1 MIEARNLN
9 KSFDNKVI
17 FKNANLKI
25 EENKIYGLFARNG
38 VGKTTLLK
46 ILADQLVNYQGQ
58 ISYNHKSIRENKD
71 YKKRVLLVGED
82 FISEYLKPE
91 RLNKIMD
98 LVYILLENF
107 NKERFED
114 LINIFD
120 IDMKTRYRKLSF
132 GKQSLF
138 RNAIGLAS
146 GADFLFFDEPTT
158 GLDEINKDIFY
169 KKLMEFQE
177 VDESTII
184 ISSHNVTDIEK
195 MITDVIILKNKDV
208 IVNEPIYDIE
218 EKSYSITLDPK
229 NLDMLDSKKV
239 ISKNI
244 FANQVIAS
252 VYDNF
257 TEEELVALREKASI
271 RRLNLRDLFIAINNG
286 EVWYE

>member
-1 MIEARNLN
+1 MIEVKNLN
-9 KSFDNKVI
+9 KSFDKKIV
-17 FKNANLKI
+17 FQNANLKI
-25 EENKIYGLFARNG
+25 KENRIYGLFARNG

-82 FISEYLKPE
+82 FISEALKAQH
-91 RLNKIMD
+91 LNKIMD
-98 LVYILLENF
+98 LIYILLENF
-107 NKERFED
+107 NKKRFEE

-146 GADFLFFDEPTT
+146 GVDFLFFDEPTT

-169 KKLMEFQE
+169 KKLMEYQE
-177 VDESTII
+177 KDQSTVI
-184 ISSHNVTDIEK
+184 ISSHNVADIEK
-195 MITDVIILKNKDV
+195 MITDVIILKDKDV

-229 NLDMLDSKKV
+229 DMDMLANKNIISKKT
-239 ISKNI
+239 
-244 FANQVIAS
+244 FANQAIVS
-252 VYDNF
+252 VYDKF
-257 TEEELVALREKASI
+257 SEEEINKLKEKA
-271 RRLNLRDLFIAINNG
+271 RVNRLDLRDLFIAINNK

>member
-1 MIEARNLN
+1 MIEVRNLN
-9 KSFDNKVI
+9 KLFDNKVI
-17 FKNANLKI
+17 FKNANLNI
-25 EENKIYGLFARNG
+25 EENRIYGLFARNG

-46 ILADQLVNYQGQ
+46 ILSDQIANYQGQ
-58 ISYNHKSIRENKD
+58 ITYNSKPIRENKV

-82 FISEYLKPE
+82 LIAEGLKAE
-91 RLNKIMD
+91 RLYKIMD
-98 LVYILLENF
+98 LIYILLENF
-107 NKERFED
+107 NKERFD
-114 LINIFD
+114 QLINIFD

-146 GADFLFFDEPTT
+146 GVNFLFFDEPTT

-184 ISSHNVTDIEK
+184 ISSHNVADIEK
-195 MITDVIILKNKDV
+195 MITDVIILKDKDV

-229 NLDMLDSKKV
+229 DMDMLANKNIISKKT
-239 ISKNI
+239 
-244 FANQVIAS
+244 FANQAIVS
-252 VYDNF
+252 VYDKF
-257 TEEELVALREKASI
+257 SEEEINKLKEKA
-271 RRLNLRDLFIAINNG
+271 RVNRLDLRDLFIAINEEN
-286 EVWYE
+286 

>member
-1 MIEARNLN
+1 MIEVKNLN
-9 KSFDNKVI
+9 KSFDKKIV
-17 FKNANLKI
+17 FQNANLKI
-25 EENKIYGLFARNG
+25 EENRIYGLFARNG

-58 ISYNHKSIRENKD
+58 ISYNNKSIRENKD

-98 LVYILLENF
+98 LIYILLENF
-107 NKERFED
+107 NKERFEE

-132 GKQSLF
+132 GNQCLF

-146 GADFLFFDEPTT
+146 GVDFLFFDEPTT

-169 KKLMEFQE
+169 KKLMEYQE
-177 VDESTII
+177 KDQSTVI
-184 ISSHNVTDIEK
+184 ISSHNVADIEK
-195 MITDVIILKNKDV
+195 MITDVIILKYKDI

-229 NLDMLDSKKV
+229 DLDMLANKNIINKK
-239 ISKNI
+239 I
-244 FANQVIAS
+244 FANQAIVS
-252 VYDNF
+252 VYDKF
-257 TEEELVALREKASI
+257 SEEEINNIKQKA
-271 RRLNLRDLFIAINNG
+271 RVNRLDLRDLFIAIN
-286 EVWYE
+286 EEY

>member
-1 MIEARNLN
+1 MIEVKNLN
-9 KSFDNKVI
+9 KSFDKKIV
-17 FKNANLKI
+17 FQNANLKI
-25 EENKIYGLFARNG
+25 EENRIYGLFARNG

-58 ISYNHKSIRENKD
+58 ISYNNKSIRENKD

-98 LVYILLENF
+98 LIYILLENF
-107 NKERFED
+107 NKERFEE

-146 GADFLFFDEPTT
+146 GVDFIFFDEPTT

-169 KKLMEFQE
+169 KKLMEYQE
-177 VDESTII
+177 KDQSTVI
-184 ISSHNVTDIEK
+184 ISSHNVADIEK
-195 MITDVIILKNKDV
+195 MITDVIILKDKDV

-229 NLDMLDSKKV
+229 DMDMLANKNIISKKT
-239 ISKNI
+239 
-244 FANQVIAS
+244 FANQAIVS
-252 VYDNF
+252 VYDKF
-257 TEEELVALREKASI
+257 SEEEINKLKEKA
-271 RRLNLRDLFIAINNG
+271 RVNRLDLRDLFIAIN
-286 EVWYE
+286 EEY

>member
-1 MIEARNLN
+1 MIEVKNLN
-9 KSFDNKVI
+9 KSFDKKIV
-17 FKNANLKI
+17 FQNANLKI
-25 EENKIYGLFARNG
+25 EENRIYGLFARNG

-98 LVYILLENF
+98 LIYILLENF
-107 NKERFED
+107 NKERFEE

-132 GKQSLF
+132 GNQCLF

-169 KKLMEFQE
+169 KKLMEYQE
-177 VDESTII
+177 KDQSTVI
-184 ISSHNVTDIEK
+184 ISSHNVADIEK
-195 MITDVIILKNKDV
+195 MITDVIILKDKNV

-218 EKSYSITLDPK
+218 EKLYSITLDPK
-229 NLDMLDSKKV
+229 DLDILAN
-239 ISKNI
+239 KNI
-244 FANQVIAS
+244 INKKTFVNQVIVS
-252 VYDNF
+252 IYDKF
-257 TEEELVALREKASI
+257 SEEEINNIKQKA
-271 RRLNLRDLFIAINNG
+271 RVNRLDLRDLFIAIN
-286 EVWYE
+286 EEY

>member
-1 MIEARNLN
+1 MIEVKNLN
-9 KSFDNKVI
+9 KSFDKKIV
-17 FKNANLKI
+17 FQNANLKI
-25 EENKIYGLFARNG
+25 EENRIYGLFARNG

-58 ISYNHKSIRENKD
+58 ISYNNKSIRENKD

-98 LVYILLENF
+98 LIYILLENF
-107 NKERFED
+107 NKERFEE

-132 GKQSLF
+132 GNQCLF

-146 GADFLFFDEPTT
+146 GVDFLFFDEPTT

-169 KKLMEFQE
+169 KKLMEYQE
-177 VDESTII
+177 KDQSTVI
-184 ISSHNVTDIEK
+184 ISSHNVADIEK
-195 MITDVIILKNKDV
+195 MITDVIILKDKDI

-229 NLDMLDSKKV
+229 DLDRLAN
-239 ISKNI
+239 KNI
-244 FANQVIAS
+244 INKKTFANQAIVS
-252 VYDNF
+252 VYDKF
-257 TEEELVALREKASI
+257 SEEEINNIKQKA
-271 RRLNLRDLFIAINNG
+271 RVNRLDLRDLFIAIN
-286 EVWYE
+286 EEY

>member
-1 MIEARNLN
+1 MIEVKNLN
-9 KSFDNKVI
+9 KSFDKKIV
-17 FKNANLKI
+17 FQNANLKI
-25 EENKIYGLFARNG
+25 EENRIYGLFARNG

-58 ISYNHKSIRENKD
+58 ISYNNKSIRENKD

-98 LVYILLENF
+98 LIYILLENF
-107 NKERFED
+107 NKERFEE

-120 IDMKTRYRKLSF
+120 IDIKTRYRKLSF
-132 GKQSLF
+132 GNQCLF

-146 GADFLFFDEPTT
+146 GVDFLFFDEPTT

-169 KKLMEFQE
+169 KKLMEYQE
-177 VDESTII
+177 KDQSTVI
-184 ISSHNVTDIEK
+184 ISSHNVADIEK
-195 MITDVIILKNKDV
+195 MITDVIILKDKDV

-229 NLDMLDSKKV
+229 DLDILAKKN
-239 ISKNI
+239 IINKKI
-244 FANQVIAS
+244 FANQVIVS
-252 VYDNF
+252 VYDKF
-257 TEEELVALREKASI
+257 SEEEINNIKQKA
-271 RRLNLRDLFIAINNG
+271 RVNRLDLRDLFIAIN
-286 EVWYE
+286 EEY

>member
-1 MIEARNLN
+1 MIEVKNLN
-9 KSFDNKVI
+9 KSFDKKIV
-17 FKNANLKI
+17 FQNANLKI
-25 EENKIYGLFARNG
+25 EENRIYGLFARNG

-98 LVYILLENF
+98 LIYILLENF
-107 NKERFED
+107 NKERFEE

-132 GKQSLF
+132 GNQCLF

-169 KKLMEFQE
+169 KKLMEYQE
-177 VDESTII
+177 KDQSTVI
-184 ISSHNVTDIEK
+184 ISSHNVADIEK
-195 MITDVIILKNKDV
+195 MITDVIILKDKNV

-229 NLDMLDSKKV
+229 DLDILAN
-239 ISKNI
+239 KNI
-244 FANQVIAS
+244 INKKTFVNQVIVS
-252 VYDNF
+252 IYDKF
-257 TEEELVALREKASI
+257 SEEEINNIKQKA
-271 RRLNLRDLFIAINNG
+271 RVNRLDLRDLFIAIN
-286 EVWYE
+286 EEY

>member
-1 MIEARNLN
+1 MIEVKNLN
-9 KSFDNKVI
+9 KSFDKKIV
-17 FKNANLKI
+17 FLNANLKI

-71 YKKRVLLVGED
+71 YKKRVLLVGEN
-82 FISEYLKPE
+82 FISEALKAQH
-91 RLNKIMD
+91 LNKIMN
-98 LVYILLENF
+98 LIYILLENF
-107 NKERFED
+107 NKERFEE

-132 GKQSLF
+132 GNQCLF

-158 GLDEINKDIFY
+158 GLDELNKDIFY
-169 KKLMEFQE
+169 KKLMEYQE
-177 VDESTII
+177 KDQSTVI
-184 ISSHNVTDIEK
+184 ISSHNVADIEK
-195 MITDVIILKNKDV
+195 MITDVIILKDKDV

-229 NLDMLDSKKV
+229 NLDMLDSKNV

-271 RRLNLRDLFIAINNG
+271 SRLNLRDLFIAINNG
-286 EVWYE
+286 EV

>member
-1 MIEARNLN
+1 
-9 KSFDNKVI
+9 
-17 FKNANLKI
+17 
-25 EENKIYGLFARNG
+25 
-38 VGKTTLLK
+38 
-46 ILADQLVNYQGQ
+46 
-58 ISYNHKSIRENKD
+58 
-71 YKKRVLLVGED
+71 
-82 FISEYLKPE
+82 
-91 RLNKIMD
+91 
-98 LVYILLENF
+98 
-107 NKERFED
+107 
-114 LINIFD
+114 
-120 IDMKTRYRKLSF
+120 MKTRYRKLSF

-229 NLDMLDSKKV
+229 DIDILANKNILSKKT
-239 ISKNI
+239 
-244 FANQVIAS
+244 FANQVIVN
-252 VYDNF
+252 VYDKFN
-257 TEEELVALREKASI
+257 EEEINNIKQKARI
-271 RRLNLRDLFIAINNG
+271 DRLDLRDLFIAIN
-286 EVWYE
+286 EVN

>member
-1 MIEARNLN
+1 MIEVKNLN
-9 KSFDNKVI
+9 KSFDKKIV
-17 FKNANLKI
+17 FQNANLKI
-25 EENKIYGLFARNG
+25 EENRIYGLFARNG

-98 LVYILLENF
+98 LIYILLENF
-107 NKERFED
+107 NKERFEE

-132 GKQSLF
+132 GNQCLF

-146 GADFLFFDEPTT
+146 GVDFLFFDEPTT

-169 KKLMEFQE
+169 KKLMEYQE
-177 VDESTII
+177 KDQSTVI
-184 ISSHNVTDIEK
+184 ISSHNVADIEK
-195 MITDVIILKNKDV
+195 MITDVIILKYKDI

-229 NLDMLDSKKV
+229 DLDMLANKNIINKK
-239 ISKNI
+239 I
-244 FANQVIAS
+244 FANQAIVS
-252 VYDNF
+252 VYDKF
-257 TEEELVALREKASI
+257 SEEEINNIKQKA
-271 RRLNLRDLFIAINNG
+271 RVNRLDLRDLFIAIN
-286 EVWYE
+286 EEY

>member
-1 MIEARNLN
+1 MIEVRNLN

-17 FKNANLKI
+17 FKNANLNI
-25 EENKIYGLFARNG
+25 EENRIYGLFARNG

-82 FISEYLKPE
+82 FISEALKAQH
-91 RLNKIMD
+91 LNKIMD
-98 LVYILLENF
+98 LIYILLENF
-107 NKERFED
+107 NKERFEE

-132 GKQSLF
+132 GNQCLF

-169 KKLMEFQE
+169 KKLMEYQE
-177 VDESTII
+177 KDQSTVI
-184 ISSHNVTDIEK
+184 ISSHNVADIEK
-195 MITDVIILKNKDV
+195 MITDVIILKDKDV

-229 NLDMLDSKKV
+229 DLDILANKNIINKK
-239 ISKNI
+239 I
-244 FANQVIAS
+244 FANQIIVS
-252 VYDNF
+252 VYDKF
-257 TEEELVALREKASI
+257 SEEEINNIKQKARVNI
-271 RRLNLRDLFIAINNG
+271 LDLRDLFIAINE
-286 EVWYE
+286 EV

>member
-1 MIEARNLN
+1 MIEVKNLN
-9 KSFDNKVI
+9 KSFDKKIV
-17 FKNANLKI
+17 FQNANLKI
-25 EENKIYGLFARNG
+25 EENRIYGLFARNG

-58 ISYNHKSIRENKD
+58 ISYNNKSIRENKD

-98 LVYILLENF
+98 LIYILLENF
-107 NKERFED
+107 NKERFEE

-132 GKQSLF
+132 GNQCLF

-146 GADFLFFDEPTT
+146 GVDFLFFDEPTT

-169 KKLMEFQE
+169 KKLMEYQE
-177 VDESTII
+177 KDQSTVI
-184 ISSHNVTDIEK
+184 ISSHNVADIEK
-195 MITDVIILKNKDV
+195 MITDVIILKDKDI

-229 NLDMLDSKKV
+229 DLDILAN
-239 ISKNI
+239 KNI
-244 FANQVIAS
+244 INKKTFANQAIVS
-252 VYDNF
+252 VYDKF
-257 TEEELVALREKASI
+257 SEEEINNIKQKA
-271 RRLNLRDLFIAINNG
+271 RVNRLDLRDLFIAIN
-286 EVWYE
+286 EEY

>member
-1 MIEARNLN
+1 MIEVRNLN

-17 FKNANLKI
+17 FKNANLNI
-25 EENKIYGLFARNG
+25 EENRIYGLFARNG

-46 ILADQLVNYQGQ
+46 ILSDQLVNYQGQ
-58 ISYNHKSIRENKD
+58 ITYNSKPIRENKV

-82 FISEYLKPE
+82 LIAEGLKAE
-91 RLNKIMD
+91 RLYKIMD
-98 LVYILLENF
+98 LIYILLENF
-107 NKERFED
+107 NKERFD
-114 LINIFD
+114 QLINIFD

-146 GADFLFFDEPTT
+146 GVNFLFFDEPTT

-177 VDESTII
+177 VDESTVI
-184 ISSHNVTDIEK
+184 ISSHNVADIEK
-195 MITDVIILKNKDV
+195 MITDVIILKDKDV

-229 NLDMLDSKKV
+229 DMDMLANKNIISKKT
-239 ISKNI
+239 
-244 FANQVIAS
+244 FANQAIVS
-252 VYDNF
+252 VYDKF
-257 TEEELVALREKASI
+257 SEEEINKLKEKA
-271 RRLNLRDLFIAINNG
+271 RVNRLDLRDLFIAINEEN
-286 EVWYE
+286 

>member
-1 MIEARNLN
+1 MIEVRNLN

-17 FKNANLKI
+17 FKNANLNI
-25 EENKIYGLFARNG
+25 EENRIYGLFARNG

-46 ILADQLVNYQGQ
+46 ILSDQLANYQGQ
-58 ISYNHKSIRENKD
+58 ITYNSKPIRENKV

-82 FISEYLKPE
+82 LIAEGLKAK
-91 RLNKIMD
+91 RLYKIMD
-98 LVYILLENF
+98 LIYILLENF
-107 NKERFED
+107 NKERFD
-114 LINIFD
+114 QLINIFD

-146 GADFLFFDEPTT
+146 GVNFLFFDEPTT

-177 VDESTII
+177 VDESTVI
-184 ISSHNVTDIEK
+184 ISSHNVADIEK
-195 MITDVIILKNKDV
+195 MITDVIILKDKDV

-229 NLDMLDSKKV
+229 DMDMLANKNIISKKT
-239 ISKNI
+239 
-244 FANQVIAS
+244 FANQAIVS
-252 VYDNF
+252 VYDKF
-257 TEEELVALREKASI
+257 SEEEINKLKEKA
-271 RRLNLRDLFIAINNG
+271 RVNRLDLRDLFIAINEEN
-286 EVWYE
+286 

>member
-1 MIEARNLN
+1 MIEVRNLN

-17 FKNANLKI
+17 FKNANLNI
-25 EENKIYGLFARNG
+25 EENRIYGLFARNG

-46 ILADQLVNYQGQ
+46 ILSDQLANYQGQ
-58 ISYNHKSIRENKD
+58 ITYNSKLIRENKV

-82 FISEYLKPE
+82 LIAEGLKAE
-91 RLNKIMD
+91 RLYKIMD
-98 LVYILLENF
+98 LIYILLENF
-107 NKERFED
+107 NKERFD
-114 LINIFD
+114 QLINIFD

-146 GADFLFFDEPTT
+146 GVNFLFFDEPTT

-184 ISSHNVTDIEK
+184 ISSHNVADIEK
-195 MITDVIILKNKDV
+195 MITDVIILKDKDV

-229 NLDMLDSKKV
+229 DMDMLANKNIISKKT
-239 ISKNI
+239 
-244 FANQVIAS
+244 FANQAIVS
-252 VYDNF
+252 VYDKF
-257 TEEELVALREKASI
+257 SEEEINKLKEKA
-271 RRLNLRDLFIAINNG
+271 RVNRLDLRDLFIAINEEN
-286 EVWYE
+286 

>member
-1 MIEARNLN
+1 MIEVRNLN

-25 EENKIYGLFARNG
+25 EENRIYGLFARNG

-46 ILADQLVNYQGQ
+46 ILADQLANYQGQ
-58 ISYNHKSIRENKD
+58 ISYNHKSIKENKD

-82 FISEYLKPE
+82 FISETLKSE

-98 LVYILLENF
+98 LIYILLENF
-107 NKERFED
+107 NKERFEE
-114 LINIFD
+114 LIDIFA

-229 NLDMLDSKKV
+229 NIDMLDSKNI

-252 VYDNF
+252 VYDDF
-257 TEEELVALREKASI
+257 TEEELVGLREKASI
-271 RRLNLRDLFIAINNG
+271 CRLNLRDLFIAIN
-286 EVWYE
+286 EEY

>member
-1 MIEARNLN
+1 MIEVKNLN
-9 KSFDNKVI
+9 KSFDKKIV
-17 FKNANLKI
+17 FQNANLKI
-25 EENKIYGLFARNG
+25 EENRVYGLFARNG

-98 LVYILLENF
+98 LIYILLENF
-107 NKERFED
+107 NKERFEE

-132 GKQSLF
+132 GNQCLF

-146 GADFLFFDEPTT
+146 GVDFLFFDEPTT
-158 GLDEINKDIFY
+158 GLDEINKNIFY
-169 KKLMEFQE
+169 KKLMEYQE
-177 VDESTII
+177 KDQSTVI
-184 ISSHNVTDIEK
+184 ISSHNVADIEK
-195 MITDVIILKNKDV
+195 MITDVIILKDKNV

-229 NLDMLDSKKV
+229 DIDILANKNIISKKT
-239 ISKNI
+239 
-244 FANQVIAS
+244 FANQAIVS
-252 VYDNF
+252 VYDKFN
-257 TEEELVALREKASI
+257 EEEINNIKQKARI
-271 RRLNLRDLFIAINNG
+271 DRLDLRDLFIAIN
-286 EVWYE
+286 EEY

>member
-1 MIEARNLN
+1 MIEVRNLN

-17 FKNANLKI
+17 FKNANLNI
-25 EENKIYGLFARNG
+25 EENRIYGLFARNG

-58 ISYNHKSIRENKD
+58 ISYNNKSIRENKD

-98 LVYILLENF
+98 LIYILLENF
-107 NKERFED
+107 NKERFEE

-146 GADFLFFDEPTT
+146 GVNFLFFDEPTT

-169 KKLMEFQE
+169 KKLMEYQE
-177 VDESTII
+177 KDQSTVI
-184 ISSHNVTDIEK
+184 ISSHNVADIEK
-195 MITDVIILKNKDV
+195 MITDVIILKDKDV

-218 EKSYSITLDPK
+218 EKSYFITLNPK
-229 NLDMLDSKKV
+229 DLDILAN
-239 ISKNI
+239 KNI
-244 FANQVIAS
+244 INKKTFANQVIVS
-252 VYDNF
+252 IYDKF
-257 TEEELVALREKASI
+257 SEEEINNIKQKA
-271 RRLNLRDLFIAINNG
+271 RVNRLDLRDLFIAIN
-286 EVWYE
+286 EEY

>member
-1 MIEARNLN
+1 MIEVKNLN
-9 KSFDNKVI
+9 KSFDKKIV
-17 FKNANLKI
+17 FQNANLKI

-58 ISYNHKSIRENKD
+58 ISYNNKSIRENKD

-98 LVYILLENF
+98 LIYILLENF
-107 NKERFED
+107 NKERFEE

-120 IDMKTRYRKLSF
+120 IDMKTKLSF
-132 GKQSLF
+132 GNQCLF

-146 GADFLFFDEPTT
+146 GVDFLFFDEPTT

-169 KKLMEFQE
+169 KKLMEYQE
-177 VDESTII
+177 KDQSTVI
-184 ISSHNVTDIEK
+184 ISSHNVADIEK
-195 MITDVIILKNKDV
+195 MITDVIILKDKDI

-229 NLDMLDSKKV
+229 DLDILANKNMINKKT
-239 ISKNI
+239 
-244 FANQVIAS
+244 FANQAIVS
-252 VYDNF
+252 VYDKF
-257 TEEELVALREKASI
+257 SEEEINNIKQKA
-271 RRLNLRDLFIAINNG
+271 RVNRLDLRDLFIAIN
-286 EVWYE
+286 EEY

>member
-1 MIEARNLN
+1 MIEVKNLN
-9 KSFDNKVI
+9 KSFDKKIV
-17 FKNANLKI
+17 FQNANLKI
-25 EENKIYGLFARNG
+25 EENRIYGLFARNG

-58 ISYNHKSIRENKD
+58 ISYNNKSIRENKD

-98 LVYILLENF
+98 LIYILLENF
-107 NKERFED
+107 NKERFEE

-132 GKQSLF
+132 GNQCLF

-146 GADFLFFDEPTT
+146 GVDFLFFDEPTT

-169 KKLMEFQE
+169 KKLMEYQE
-177 VDESTII
+177 KDQSTVI
-184 ISSHNVTDIEK
+184 ISSHNVADIKK
-195 MITDVIILKNKDV
+195 MITDVIILKDKNV

-218 EKSYSITLDPK
+218 EKSYSIILDPK
-229 NLDMLDSKKV
+229 DLDILAN
-239 ISKNI
+239 KNI
-244 FANQVIAS
+244 INKKTFANQVI
-252 VYDNF
+252 VNIYDKF
-257 TEEELVALREKASI
+257 SEEEMNNIKQKA
-271 RRLNLRDLFIAINNG
+271 RVNRLDLRDLFIALNK
-286 EVWYE
+286 ED

>member
-1 MIEARNLN
+1 MIEVKNLN
-9 KSFDNKVI
+9 KSFDNKIV
-17 FKNANLKI
+17 FQNANLKI

-82 FISEYLKPE
+82 FISEALKPE

-98 LVYILLENF
+98 LIYILLENF
-107 NKERFED
+107 NKERFEE
-114 LINIFD
+114 LIDIFA
-120 IDMKTRYRKLSF
+120 IDMKNRYRKLSF
-132 GKQSLF
+132 GNQCLF

-169 KKLMEFQE
+169 KKLMEYQE
-177 VDESTII
+177 KDQSTVI
-184 ISSHNVTDIEK
+184 ISSHNVADIEK
-195 MITDVIILKNKDV
+195 MITDVIILKDKDV

-229 NLDMLDSKKV
+229 DLDILAN
-239 ISKNI
+239 KNI
-244 FANQVIAS
+244 INKKTFANQAIVSI
-252 VYDNF
+252 YDKF
-257 TEEELVALREKASI
+257 SEEEINNIKQKA
-271 RRLNLRDLFIAINNG
+271 RVNRLDLRDLFIAIN
-286 EVWYE
+286 EEY

>member
-1 MIEARNLN
+1 MIEVRNLN

-17 FKNANLKI
+17 FKNANLNI
-25 EENKIYGLFARNG
+25 EENRIYGLFARNG

-46 ILADQLVNYQGQ
+46 ILSDQIANYQGQ
-58 ISYNHKSIRENKD
+58 ITYNSKPIRENKV

-82 FISEYLKPE
+82 LIAEGLKAE
-91 RLNKIMD
+91 RLYKIMD
-98 LVYILLENF
+98 LIYILLENF
-107 NKERFED
+107 NKERFD
-114 LINIFD
+114 QLINIFD

-146 GADFLFFDEPTT
+146 GVNFLFFDEPTT

-177 VDESTII
+177 VDESTVI
-184 ISSHNVTDIEK
+184 ISSHNVADIEK
-195 MITDVIILKNKDV
+195 MITDVIILKDKDV

-229 NLDMLDSKKV
+229 DMDMLVNKNIISKKT
-239 ISKNI
+239 
-244 FANQVIAS
+244 FANQAIVS
-252 VYDNF
+252 VYDKF
-257 TEEELVALREKASI
+257 SEEEINKLKEKA
-271 RRLNLRDLFIAINNG
+271 RVNRLDLRDLFIAINEEN
-286 EVWYE
+286 

>member
-1 MIEARNLN
+1 MIEVKNLN
-9 KSFDNKVI
+9 KSFDKKIV
-17 FKNANLKI
+17 FQNANLKI
-25 EENKIYGLFARNG
+25 EENRIYGLFARNG

-58 ISYNHKSIRENKD
+58 ISYNNKSIRENKD

-98 LVYILLENF
+98 LIYILLENF
-107 NKERFED
+107 NKERFEE

-120 IDMKTRYRKLSF
+120 IDMKTKLSF
-132 GKQSLF
+132 GNQCLF

-146 GADFLFFDEPTT
+146 GVDFLFFDEPTT

-169 KKLMEFQE
+169 KKLMEYQE
-177 VDESTII
+177 KDQSTVI
-184 ISSHNVTDIEK
+184 ISSHNVADIEK
-195 MITDVIILKNKDV
+195 MITDVIILKDKDI

-229 NLDMLDSKKV
+229 DLDILAN
-239 ISKNI
+239 KNI
-244 FANQVIAS
+244 INKKTFANQAIVS
-252 VYDNF
+252 VYDKF
-257 TEEELVALREKASI
+257 SEEEINNIKQKA
-271 RRLNLRDLFIAINNG
+271 RVNRLDLRDLFIAIN
-286 EVWYE
+286 EEY

>member
-1 MIEARNLN
+1 MIEVKNLN
-9 KSFDNKVI
+9 KSFDKKIV
-17 FKNANLKI
+17 FQNANLKI

-58 ISYNHKSIRENKD
+58 ISYNNKSIRENKD

-82 FISEYLKPE
+82 FISEALKAQH
-91 RLNKIMD
+91 LNKIMD
-98 LVYILLENF
+98 LIYILLENF
-107 NKERFED
+107 NKKRFEE

-132 GKQSLF
+132 GNQCLF

-169 KKLMEFQE
+169 KKLMEYQE
-177 VDESTII
+177 KDQSTVI
-184 ISSHNVTDIEK
+184 ISSHNVADIEK
-195 MITDVIILKNKDV
+195 MITDVIILKDKNV

-229 NLDMLDSKKV
+229 DLGILANKNIINKK
-239 ISKNI
+239 I
-244 FANQVIAS
+244 FANQVIVS
-252 VYDNF
+252 VYDKF
-257 TEEELVALREKASI
+257 SEEEINNIKQKA
-271 RRLNLRDLFIAINNG
+271 RVNRLDLRDLFIAINE
-286 EVWYE
+286 EV

>member
-1 MIEARNLN
+1 MIEVKNLN
-9 KSFDNKVI
+9 KSFDKKIV
-17 FKNANLKI
+17 FQNANLKI
-25 EENKIYGLFARNG
+25 EENRIYGLFARNG

-82 FISEYLKPE
+82 LKAQH
-91 RLNKIMD
+91 LNKIMD
-98 LVYILLENF
+98 LIYILLENF
-107 NKERFED
+107 NKKRFEE

-146 GADFLFFDEPTT
+146 GVDFLFFDEPTT

-169 KKLMEFQE
+169 KKLMEYQE
-177 VDESTII
+177 KDQSTVI
-184 ISSHNVTDIEK
+184 ISSHNVADIEK
-195 MITDVIILKNKDV
+195 MITDVIILKDKDV

-218 EKSYSITLDPK
+218 EKSYSITLNPK
-229 NLDMLDSKKV
+229 NLDMLANKNV
-239 ISKNI
+239 VSKNI
-244 FANQVIAS
+244 FANQVIVS
-252 VYDNF
+252 VYDKF
-257 TEEELVALREKASI
+257 SEEEINKLKEKA
-271 RRLNLRDLFIAINNG
+271 RVNRLDLRDLFIAINNK